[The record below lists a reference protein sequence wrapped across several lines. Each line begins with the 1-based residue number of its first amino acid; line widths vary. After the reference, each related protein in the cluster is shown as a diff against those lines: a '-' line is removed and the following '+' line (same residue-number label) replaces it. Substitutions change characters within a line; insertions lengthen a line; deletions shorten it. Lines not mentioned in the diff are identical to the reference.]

1 MPPNCWTRPPTVGND
16 GQKVGRRLA
25 RLRALAVLL
34 PLFACLWPAGQ
45 SRAAYPIGDVVLA
58 LPVPE
63 DSQPALLYSLIERSA
78 RRYAAAP
85 IILHSVPGRGGSY
98 AWSFLKDKPGNGSA
112 LAALHFPSAVLLA
125 ADKNRAFSPDDIA
138 PVAVFA
144 YAANALWVAED
155 SPIRTLDDLTA
166 YAREPGN
173 TFVVAGTGRYTDHH
187 MANLIHNRAAGIKS
201 LYLPLTGTAESVAA
215 VTEKRA
221 TACWGYALAPS
232 TMPGLRPLAVA
243 APERCPALP
252 DTPTF
257 REQNMEVISG
267 QYFGLAAP
275 AESKERTREEVA
287 AFFLK
292 AFSNPE
298 LLDEVEAA
306 GFVPEPVGLRDM
318 PIFVGRQRLA
328 VENFLNDYSMFPP
341 RGTLPLWSPDKDGG
355 DDAGR

>member
-1 MPPNCWTRPPTVGND
+1 MDTD
-16 GQKVGRRLA
+16 GQTAGRRLA
-25 RLRALAVLL
+25 RLSALTVLL
-34 PLFACLWPAGQ
+34 SLFACLGPAGQ
-45 SRAAYPIGDVVLA
+45 SRAAYPIDDVVLA
-58 LPVPE
+58 LPVTE
-63 DSQPALLYSLIERSA
+63 GSQPALLYGLIERSA
-78 RRYAAAP
+78 RRYASAP
-85 IILHSVPGRGGSY
+85 IMLHYVPGRGGSY

-112 LAALHFPSAVLLA
+112 LAALHFPSVILLA
-125 ADKNRAFSPDDIA
+125 ADRDRAFFPDDIA

-155 SPIRTLDDLTA
+155 SPIHTLDDLTA

-173 TFVVAGTGRYTDHH
+173 TLIVAGTGRYTDHH
-187 MANLIHNRAAGIKS
+187 MADLIHNRAAGIKS

-215 VTEKRA
+215 VREKRA

-275 AESKERTREEVA
+275 AESKEKAREEIA
-287 AFFLK
+287 GFFLK
-292 AFSNPE
+292 VFSNPE
-298 LLDEVEAA
+298 LLDELTAA
-306 GFVPEPVGLRDM
+306 GFAPDPMGPRDM
-318 PIFVGRQRLA
+318 LAFVGRQRLA
-328 VENFLNDYSMFPP
+328 MRTFLDDYPMFPP
-341 RGTLPLWSPDKDGG
+341 RGTLPLWSPSKDD

>member
-1 MPPNCWTRPPTVGND
+1 MAID
-16 GQKVGRRLA
+16 GQKAGRRLA
-25 RLRALAVLL
+25 ALTALL
-34 PLFACLWPAGQ
+34 SLFACLWPVGQ
-45 SRAAYPIGDVVLA
+45 SRADYPISDVVLA
-58 LPVPE
+58 VPVTE
-63 DSQPALLYSLIERSA
+63 GSQAALLYSLIERSA
-78 RRYAAAP
+78 RQYAAAP
-85 IILHSVPGRGGSY
+85 IMLHYVPGRGGSY

-125 ADKNRAFSPDDIA
+125 ADRNRAFSPDDVA

-173 TFVVAGTGRYTDHH
+173 TLIVAGTGSYTDHH
-187 MANLIHNRAAGIKS
+187 MAGMIHNRAAGIKS
-201 LYLPLTGTAESVAA
+201 LYMPLTGTAESAAA
-215 VTEKRA
+215 VREKRA
-221 TACWGYALAPS
+221 TACWGYALVPS

-257 REQNMEVISG
+257 REQDMEVISG

-275 AESKERTREEVA
+275 AESKEKVREEIA
-287 AFFLK
+287 DFFLK
-292 AFSNPE
+292 VFSNPE
-298 LLDEVEAA
+298 LLDEVAAA
-306 GFVPEPVGLRDM
+306 GFVPDPVSPRDM
-318 PIFVGRQRLA
+318 LAFVGRQRLA
-328 VENFLNDYSMFPP
+328 VENFLKDYPMFPP
-341 RGTLPLWSPDKDGG
+341 RGTLPLWSPSKNEE